1 MPLLVVKLPPQLS
14 AYKHPGFTVRLI
26 LADKTIEFQPEFAD
40 FEVAIL
46 DVYNKMLS
54 SVSLIP
60 RVETKLFSET
70 VRNTLLSSPLT
81 LALKCKTQ
89 HQIRKH
95 NIKSENTTSNH

>member
-1 MPLLVVKLPPQLS
+1 M
-14 AYKHPGFTVRLI
+14 RLM
-26 LADKTIEFQPEFAD
+26 LADKTIEFQPEFVD

-46 DVYNKMLS
+46 GVYNKMLG

-70 VRNTLLSSPLT
+70 VRNTLLSSPNT

-89 HQIRKH
+89 QQIRKQ
-95 NIKSENTTSNH
+95 NIKSQSGP